1 MRSAYKKIMLV
12 IFILIIGSVF
22 WFFYTITH
30 IDFVGKTAEQVE
42 ESNRYLNTIK
52 LEAGY
57 ESNGYRHEQIRL
69 HENKTGFFK
78 CDSLMFDF
86 NFSLNKSCLF
96 ITDFNTTHNSV
107 FDTCFLLVENQ
118 KIYYKLNAERMYD
131 KNISID
137 IFYSK
142 FDHNDSANVDNAK

>member
-1 MRSAYKKIMLV
+1 MKLYSKILLLV
-12 IFILIIGSVF
+12 FALILGFVIYAIYSF
-22 WFFYTITH
+22 LH
-30 IDFVGKTAEQVE
+30 LDFVGKTAEQVE

-86 NFSLNKSCLF
+86 NFSLNKSGLL
-96 ITDFNTTHNSV
+96 ITDFNTTHHSV
-107 FDTCFLLVENQ
+107 FDTCFLLVENK

-131 KNISID
+131 KNISLD

-142 FDHNDSANVDNAK
+142 FDHNDSTSTDTIK